1 MKGKYLWSSGN
12 VWRAENAFDDR
23 RGFFSRPTSV
33 AEINVRDTN
42 FIMDLASCVG
52 VDVIAMRYS

>member
-23 RGFFSRPTSV
+23 RGFFYPDQQASLKLMSGTRTSL
-33 AEINVRDTN
+33 RT
-42 FIMDLASCVG
+42 
-52 VDVIAMRYS
+52 